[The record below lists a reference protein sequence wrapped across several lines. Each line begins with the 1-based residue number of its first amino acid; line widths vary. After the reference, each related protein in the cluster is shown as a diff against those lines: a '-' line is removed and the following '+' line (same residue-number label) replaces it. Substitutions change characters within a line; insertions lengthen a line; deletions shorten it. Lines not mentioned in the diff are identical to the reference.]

1 MLLQDQLNQKRRDFS
16 RVEREIELKIQ
27 AQEEH
32 ERQAALLEGEGDSE
46 EEEREIRDQ
55 VHRQSEGKLCPANI
69 LLDSTL

>member
-46 EEEREIRDQ
+46 EEEREIGDQ

>member
-69 LLDSTL
+69 LLDRTL